1 MQSSHQL
8 GCKNTSIQLKTKRRS
23 KFLSK
28 VVKKCSNSI
37 RIHTFANMAG
47 INKVIL
53 IGNLGRDPEMR
64 YTPNSIAVCSFSIAT
79 SETYKDKNS
88 GERITQTEWHNIVLW
103 RGLAE
108 TSEKYLRKGSKVY
121 IEGKLKTRKWDDK
134 QGITRYSTE
143 IVADVMQMLD
153 KKVTDSPESF
163 VSETT
168 EVKQAVQPSVSSEMG
183 EEIKGGDLP
192 F

>member
-1 MQSSHQL
+1 
-8 GCKNTSIQLKTKRRS
+8 
-23 KFLSK
+23 
-28 VVKKCSNSI
+28 
-37 RIHTFANMAG
+37 MAG

-53 IGNLGRDPEMR
+53 VGNLGRDPEMR
-64 YTPNSIAVCSFSIAT
+64 YTPNSIAVCSFSVAT

-153 KKVTDSPESF
+153 KKVSDSPESF
-163 VSETT
+163 VSKTT
-168 EVKQAVQPSVSSEMG
+168 EVKQAVEPSISSEMG

>member
-1 MQSSHQL
+1 
-8 GCKNTSIQLKTKRRS
+8 
-23 KFLSK
+23 
-28 VVKKCSNSI
+28 
-37 RIHTFANMAG
+37 
-47 INKVIL
+47 KVIL

-64 YTPNSIAVCSFSIAT
+64 YTPNSIAVCSFSVAT

-121 IEGKLKTRKWDDK
+121 LEGKLKTRKWDDN

-153 KKVTDSPESF
+153 KKVTDTPGSF
-163 VSETT
+163 VSETP
-168 EVKQAVQPSVSSEMG
+168 EVKKVVEPSISSEMG

>member
-1 MQSSHQL
+1 
-8 GCKNTSIQLKTKRRS
+8 
-23 KFLSK
+23 
-28 VVKKCSNSI
+28 
-37 RIHTFANMAG
+37 MAG

-64 YTPNSIAVCSFSIAT
+64 YTPNSIAVCSFSVAT

-153 KKVTDSPESF
+153 KKVSDSPESF
-163 VSETT
+163 VSKTT
-168 EVKQAVQPSVSSEMG
+168 EVKQAVEPSISSEMG

>member
-1 MQSSHQL
+1 
-8 GCKNTSIQLKTKRRS
+8 
-23 KFLSK
+23 
-28 VVKKCSNSI
+28 
-37 RIHTFANMAG
+37 
-47 INKVIL
+47 
-53 IGNLGRDPEMR
+53 MR
-64 YTPNSIAVCSFSIAT
+64 YTPNSIAVCSFSVAT

-121 IEGKLKTRKWDDK
+121 IEGKLKTRKWDDN

-153 KKVTDSPESF
+153 KKETDSPGSF

-168 EVKQAVQPSVSSEMG
+168 EVKNVVEPSISSEMG
-183 EEIKGGDLP
+183 EEIIGGDLP

>member
-1 MQSSHQL
+1 
-8 GCKNTSIQLKTKRRS
+8 
-23 KFLSK
+23 
-28 VVKKCSNSI
+28 
-37 RIHTFANMAG
+37 MAG

-64 YTPNSIAVCSFSIAT
+64 YTPNSIAVCSFSVAT

-121 IEGKLKTRKWDDK
+121 LEGKLKTRKWDDN

-153 KKVTDSPESF
+153 KKVTDTPGSF
-163 VSETT
+163 VSETP
-168 EVKQAVQPSVSSEMG
+168 EVKKVVEPSISSEMG

>member
-1 MQSSHQL
+1 
-8 GCKNTSIQLKTKRRS
+8 
-23 KFLSK
+23 
-28 VVKKCSNSI
+28 
-37 RIHTFANMAG
+37 MAG

-64 YTPNSIAVCSFSIAT
+64 YTPNGIAVCSFSIAT
-79 SETYKDKNS
+79 SETYKDKTS
-88 GERITQTEWHNIVLW
+88 GERISQTEWHNIVLW

-121 IEGKLKTRKWDDK
+121 IEGKLKTRKWDDN

-153 KKVTDSPESF
+153 KKVTDTPGSF
-163 VSETT
+163 VSETP
-168 EVKQAVQPSVSSEMG
+168 EVKKVVEPSISSEMG

>member
-1 MQSSHQL
+1 M
-8 GCKNTSIQLKTKRRS
+8 S

-28 VVKKCSNSI
+28 VVKKCSNSS

-64 YTPNSIAVCSFSIAT
+64 YTPNSIAVCSFSVAT
-79 SETYKDKNS
+79 SETYKDRNS

-121 IEGKLKTRKWDDK
+121 IEGKLKTRKWDDN

-153 KKVTDSPESF
+153 KKVADSPESF

-168 EVKQAVQPSVSSEMG
+168 EVKNVIEPSKSSEMD